1 MDTSDCQG
9 AVHST
14 TTGFLSLHPRF
25 NGTRRLPAF
34 LLCIRT
40 YGSFCFIVVL
50 ILVNQYNTHINNPND
65 TTSEL
70 IHSSTRFFF
79 GPPINHSLSLRPSFI
94 RLLFTHTASSSPPP
108 RTSYDSRIGMRWLSS
123 MTNSNETNTV
133 DMTDWL
139 RKGLLQSATTY
150 AQLRSAWLTQNS
162 KSSLSHL
169 LEMYLSLGM
178 VEESVDTANFPTTA
192 NTSSSIYWADL
203 SASLIWPRLVTSR
216 KQPVRRSVA
225 QCLIRTSV
233 PANTPASVSSQ
244 TEADEATLEQAL
256 RAYFPPTIPGESV
269 QCDLIV
275 TNPSDRPVFIQPIL
289 LDAVYAMRCNTT
301 ESCENQTTG
310 ESSRATEPLVS
321 FLHALGVPAST
332 EHAIKL
338 NHLLTGTFHVELV
351 NGSPFTGSL
360 DAQLSSP
367 PCCPIMWLPASAGQL
382 VLRLTF
388 TPDFSSSP
396 RSSVGGKV
404 IQQTSH
410 NLLLLRNNLTA
421 LEPIWLNAQLGKAE
435 ISLGTVDTE
444 ENAPPSDTGTKK
456 EAKSNIATSTGTKS
470 RTKPIS
476 QTATLNLIVRG
487 EWHASALPGN
497 DNNSDPVSIGTTN
510 GSDLLPTGLWV
521 SSVIPPLMLPATL
534 TPFIRMDFD
543 FTERTFWPLCT
554 RDSDPQLAYTI
565 HKRLH
570 SDLPMHEKPTAG
582 AELPLVNSITDSG
595 ELLASLSFRRRLA
608 LINSGDV
615 PVELRA
621 ILLVPGS
628 RILTPNVSNDWVSDP
643 RSGSSAFHVTCSYR
657 GFRVSPCL
665 TYKVQKP
672 RDPSSAVSDETQWE
686 NKNHSIL
693 LAPRE
698 RFLIELQ
705 YRPDFV
711 YSSTTARLWILAH
724 PHHSGSVDMPMERLL
739 AECMGHPTEMPALGK
754 TNELSKLV
762 VLFLF
767 TINLLGV
774 MVMGCLDANRLYT
787 AHKRVRSRLNRV
799 PYNAQP
805 DPIRV
810 LRFDPLVADP
820 FGSGSDDGT
829 SVAQIIGDGTG
840 TKMKSV
846 VDRSGT
852 VKKEPSLGLTD
863 FEPGHLTTLSPS
875 GILTGSSRMTSKSRS
890 SAPSDTITVATP
902 ITTSAV
908 KSAVGR
914 PVVNDVRT
922 DSGTRDEVLF
932 SASDDEPWIL
942 SRSSFKLLS
951 KTPLMITSSPLLKHP
966 LEDRKMTK
974 SARKSD
980 ALKVT
985 SAEVVGSVPDRPGG
999 RAKKKLSQRS
1009 GEMDEHGYP
1018 SSSEPSQLTSALSA
1032 VDDDHE
1038 LVSTKLS
1045 PIRRTTRKPTTINP
1059 NSGIR
1064 SKVSDAPKTE
1074 AGIAAAVRA
1083 TMRLAEETGSQARRR
1098 STLHVPDRLRVTRD
1112 KRELL
1117 SGHSST
1123 SSSSGP
1129 DQDPVLN
1136 KSKSH
1141 RTNMTP
1147 FTGSQREKPSP
1158 ARHPVQVEQQR
1169 PQREQGHRL
1178 QQQNQTLSLPTH
1190 SFMNRSSPVNVPK
1203 RFSDYSTTDRPHEPM
1218 LEEHHPHA
1226 YLYDCFDHED
1236 RPRAHSDF
1244 QISVLLVELNISSI
1258 GIVTAKIVRK
1268 LIDIIY
1274 FDVLHRRARTR
1285 LGDWQNEFV
1294 PDVLTPH
1301 LGLCWPAS
1309 TVEYERSHSYHNAL
1323 ICGLWPDG
1331 FGPPPPPGPH
1341 WDDAV
1346 VEITTMNGL
1355 DPVPTLKRSRAWSA
1369 QEAMDQIA
1377 ADSRAFSEFLTRLSP
1392 RTTTQR
1398 DSPSDQQAETDSNLV
1413 LAQVNGSDQTD
1424 HCDLEQPVT
1433 QGPVGTKS
1441 DRKQSWDSAFAPLHP
1456 PPGTNSLLCH
1466 PPASGLSDHEPA
1478 VVPSSDRSN
1487 SSPLSSPSSLKWADN
1502 SAVNANMDHAR
1513 QVLEPLMQDF
1523 LLSPSSEVDG
1533 STSMNRWKSL
1543 DETYQACSQ
1552 PVSSSFSH
1560 YFYELP
1566 QITMARRMCML
1577 KHERR
1582 LDETRWLNSSSSLVT
1597 DDATDKVDHIAS
1609 TADETQVTNTS
1620 EELDESAPHESS
1632 GKSESQFS
1640 RTLRKCKRRKSESYA
1655 HTESVVDTSEAG
1667 GLQRPSNLSEL
1678 IKSTQ
1683 HALHLSSGSPLFSSS
1698 MCQLATSTTTSTS
1711 TPTNKTATSVTATP
1725 PECAHSQSGR
1735 RMSDTLDDTDNVL
1748 AFGPDFSYRS
1758 STQLTPTDWS
1768 TDLTPTGSDAPTVSD
1783 MLRTVLRAEESYRF
1797 GLDLILSSQ
1806 WNSEHMSTETNNAG

>member
-1 MDTSDCQG
+1 MQFSRLEY
-9 AVHST
+9 H
-14 TTGFLSLHPRF
+14 LSEF
-25 NGTRRLPAF
+25 SGGPANVT
-34 LLCIRT
+34 LSIHRALV
-40 YGSFCFIVVL
+40 FIL
-50 ILVNQYNTHINNPND
+50 
-65 TTSEL
+65 
-70 IHSSTRFFF
+70 
-79 GPPINHSLSLRPSFI
+79 SFI
-94 RLLFTHTASSSPPP
+94 TCF
-108 RTSYDSRIGMRWLSS
+108 S
-123 MTNSNETNTV
+123 M
-133 DMTDWL
+133 
-139 RKGLLQSATTY
+139 
-150 AQLRSAWLTQNS
+150 
-162 KSSLSHL
+162 
-169 LEMYLSLGM
+169 
-178 VEESVDTANFPTTA
+178 
-192 NTSSSIYWADL
+192 
-203 SASLIWPRLVTSR
+203 
-216 KQPVRRSVA
+216 
-225 QCLIRTSV
+225 
-233 PANTPASVSSQ
+233 
-244 TEADEATLEQAL
+244 
-256 RAYFPPTIPGESV
+256 
-269 QCDLIV
+269 
-275 TNPSDRPVFIQPIL
+275 
-289 LDAVYAMRCNTT
+289 
-301 ESCENQTTG
+301 
-310 ESSRATEPLVS
+310 
-321 FLHALGVPAST
+321 GVI
-332 EHAIKL
+332 EGL

-510 GSDLLPTGLWV
+510 GSDLSPTGLWV

-739 AECMGHPTEMPALGK
+739 AECMGHPTGTHCEKVIDSFRLSEVQLNALFPTGFLRLCLDALPRPWIEY
-754 TNELSKLV
+754 TLWLV

-922 DSGTRDEVLF
+922 DSGMRDEVLF

-1190 SFMNRSSPVNVPK
+1190 SPMNRSSPVNVPK

-1244 QISVLLVELNISSI
+1244 QISAPHPVC
-1258 GIVTAKIVRK
+1258 GTA
-1268 LIDIIY
+1268 LDLDI
-1274 FDVLHRRARTR
+1274 
-1285 LGDWQNEFV
+1285 QNEFV

-1441 DRKQSWDSAFAPLHP
+1441 DRCKGIQAPAFYA
-1456 PPGTNSLLCH
+1456 
-1466 PPASGLSDHEPA
+1466 
-1478 VVPSSDRSN
+1478 
-1487 SSPLSSPSSLKWADN
+1487 
-1502 SAVNANMDHAR
+1502 
-1513 QVLEPLMQDF
+1513 
-1523 LLSPSSEVDG
+1523 
-1533 STSMNRWKSL
+1533 
-1543 DETYQACSQ
+1543 ET
-1552 PVSSSFSH
+1552 
-1560 YFYELP
+1560 L
-1566 QITMARRMCML
+1566 
-1577 KHERR
+1577 
-1582 LDETRWLNSSSSLVT
+1582 
-1597 DDATDKVDHIAS
+1597 
-1609 TADETQVTNTS
+1609 
-1620 EELDESAPHESS
+1620 
-1632 GKSESQFS
+1632 
-1640 RTLRKCKRRKSESYA
+1640 
-1655 HTESVVDTSEAG
+1655 
-1667 GLQRPSNLSEL
+1667 
-1678 IKSTQ
+1678 
-1683 HALHLSSGSPLFSSS
+1683 
-1698 MCQLATSTTTSTS
+1698 
-1711 TPTNKTATSVTATP
+1711 
-1725 PECAHSQSGR
+1725 
-1735 RMSDTLDDTDNVL
+1735 
-1748 AFGPDFSYRS
+1748 
-1758 STQLTPTDWS
+1758 
-1768 TDLTPTGSDAPTVSD
+1768 
-1783 MLRTVLRAEESYRF
+1783 
-1797 GLDLILSSQ
+1797 
-1806 WNSEHMSTETNNAG
+1806 